1 MTQRAQ
7 FASVPLLP
15 SWFRLAALIV
25 VAACAL
31 IVTALG
37 ALYHGGS
44 AAGRLDAT
52 VARHLPG
59 IGSQVGSDLAATAH
73 LGSQLPATVLTAVL
87 CYCCLALHRY
97 RGAIMVAVSV
107 PAAAALTEYV
117 LKPLIHRT
125 LSGYLSMPSGHETTA
140 FAMVTCVVV
149 LLASPPGR
157 TAPASLRVVLAVCA
171 LGVGCAVAMG
181 LVVAHMHYFTD
192 TIAGA
197 AVGTGVTLVVALTL
211 DAAGRRRTP
220 VQASVAVPAEQT
232 PVP

>member
-1 MTQRAQ
+1 M
-7 FASVPLLP
+7 PLLP
-15 SWFRLAALIV
+15 SRFRPAALIA
-25 VAACAL
+25 VAVCAL
-31 IVTALG
+31 IVAFLG
-37 ALYHGGS
+37 ALYHGAS
-44 AAGRLDAT
+44 AASLDAT

-59 IGSQVGSDLAATAH
+59 IGSQVGGDLAATAH
-73 LGSQLPATVLTAVL
+73 LGSPLPATVLTAVL
-87 CYCCLALHRY
+87 CYCCLALRRY

-125 LSGYLSMPSGHETTA
+125 LSGYLSMPSGHETTV
-140 FAMVTCVVV
+140 FAMVACVVV
-149 LLASPPGR
+149 LLAGPPGR

-171 LGVGCAVAMG
+171 VGVSCAVAIG

-220 VQASVAVPAEQT
+220 VQASPAAPAEQAR
-232 PVP
+232 VP